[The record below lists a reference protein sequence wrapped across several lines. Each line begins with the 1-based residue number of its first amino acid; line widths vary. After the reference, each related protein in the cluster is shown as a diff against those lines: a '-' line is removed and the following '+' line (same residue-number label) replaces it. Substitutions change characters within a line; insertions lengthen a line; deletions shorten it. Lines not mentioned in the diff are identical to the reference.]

1 MSTPRRGRVRPP
13 AGAGW
18 RDELRALLVLGG
30 PLVAAQLATIA
41 LTATDV
47 VMTGWLGPAP
57 LAAGA
62 LASALIFPFVMFNTG
77 VVMAV
82 APMVAQALGGLRRR
96 DVRRS
101 VRQGVWVA
109 LALSALT
116 IPVLL
121 QAETLLVVMGQNPD
135 LAALAQSYISA
146 AAWHIA
152 PAMCFVALRSFLAA
166 HGETKSVML
175 VTLAGVVV
183 NGIGNYLL
191 MFGNFGFPRLE
202 LFGAGIS
209 TLLTHMAMLTLLGW
223 RSVRRYRRYALLARF
238 TRADWRR
245 FFMILRIGAPIGL
258 MLAAE
263 TGLFSAVALL
273 VGWLGPDALAA
284 HAIALQLAA
293 IAFMVPLGLSHAT
306 TARVGLA
313 LGARDMPRM
322 RSAAWVSLGA
332 TTVFMS
338 STALLFWLAPKTLI
352 GLFLDPTDPAAAT
365 SFALAV
371 GYLGVAALF
380 QLADGAQVSA
390 ASALRGMGDT
400 AAPMAAAIAG
410 YWLIGF
416 PSAWALGFPAGL
428 EGLGV
433 WFGLALGL
441 GAAAALLIARLALK
455 LSRAGAAPLPV

>member
-1 MSTPRRGRVRPP
+1 M
-13 AGAGW
+13 GAAPW
-18 RDELRALLVLGG
+18 RQELGALLRLGG

-47 VMTGWLGPAP
+47 VMTGWLGPAA
-57 LAAGA
+57 LAAGS
-62 LASALIFPFVMFNTG
+62 LASSLIFPSVMFSTG

-82 APMVAQALGGLRRR
+82 APMAAQALGGLRRR

-101 VRQGVWVA
+101 VRQGLWMA

-116 IPVLL
+116 IPLLL
-121 QAETLLVVMGQNPD
+121 QAEALLVALGQD
-135 LAALAQSYISA
+135 AALAALAQDYVSA
-146 AAWHIA
+146 AAWHVA
-152 PAMCFVALRSFLAA
+152 PAMCFIALRSFLAA
-166 HGETKSVML
+166 HGDTQTVML
-175 VTLAGVVV
+175 VTLAGVAV
-183 NGIGNYLL
+183 NALGNYAL
-191 MFGNFGFPRLE
+191 MFGHFGLPRLE

-209 TLLTHMAMLTLLGW
+209 TTITHLAMLALLGW
-223 RSVRRYRRYALLARF
+223 RTARRWRRYALLARF
-238 TRADWRR
+238 WRADWPK
-245 FFMILRIGAPIGL
+245 FLAILRIGAPIGL

-273 VGWLGPDALAA
+273 VGRIGPDALAA

-313 LGARDMPRM
+313 AGAGDPARM
-322 RSAAWVSLGA
+322 RRAAWVSLAA
-332 TTVFMS
+332 TTAFMS
-338 STALLFWLAPKTLI
+338 TTALLFWLAPRTLI
-352 GLFLDPTDPAAAT
+352 GLFLDPRDPAAAT
-365 SFALAV
+365 PFALAV

-390 ASALRGMGDT
+390 AAALRGMGDT
-400 AAPMAAAIAG
+400 AAPMAAAITG

-416 PSAWALGFPAGL
+416 PAAWGLGFPAGL

-441 GAAAALLIARLALK
+441 AASAALLIARLAVRLA
-455 LSRAGAAPLPV
+455 RAAPAAPRP

>member
-1 MSTPRRGRVRPP
+1 MPGP
-13 AGAGW
+13 GAGW
-18 RDELRALLVLGG
+18 RAELRALLTLGG
-30 PLVAAQLATIA
+30 PLVAAQFATIA

-109 LALSALT
+109 LALSAVS
-116 IPVLL
+116 IPLLL
-121 QAETLLVVMGQNPD
+121 QAKTLLIAMGQDPA
-135 LAALAQSYISA
+135 LAALAQRYIDA

-175 VTLAGVVV
+175 VTLAGVAV
-183 NGIGNYLL
+183 NAVGNYAL
-191 MFGNFGFPRLE
+191 MFGHFGLPRLE
-202 LFGAGIS
+202 LLGAGIS
-209 TLLTHMAMLTLLGW
+209 TLLTHLAMLALLGA
-223 RSVRRYRRYALLARF
+223 RTVRRYRRYALLARF
-238 TRADWRR
+238 QRADWPR
-245 FFMILRIGAPIGL
+245 FFAILRVGAPIGL

-263 TGLFSAVALL
+263 TGLFSAVSLL
-273 VGWLGPDALAA
+273 MGWLGPDALAA
-284 HAIALQLAA
+284 HAIALQLAS
-293 IAFMVPLGLSHAT
+293 IAFMAPLGLSHAT

-313 LGARDMPRM
+313 LGARDIARM
-322 RSAAWVSLGA
+322 RTASWVALGA
-332 TTVFMS
+332 TTAFMS
-338 STALLFWLAPKTLI
+338 GTALLFWLAPRTLI
-352 GLFLDPTDPAAAT
+352 GLFLAPEAAVP
-365 SFALAV
+365 FALAV
-371 GYLGVAALF
+371 SYLGVAALF

-390 ASALRGMGDT
+390 AAALRGMGDT
-400 AAPMAAAIAG
+400 ATPMAAAIAG

-416 PSAWALGFPAGL
+416 PAAWALGFPAGL
-428 EGLGV
+428 AGIGV
-433 WFGLALGL
+433 WLGLALGL
-441 GAAAALLIARLALK
+441 ATSAVLLIARLAVK
-455 LSRAGAAPLPV
+455 LARAGATPLPA

>member
-1 MSTPRRGRVRPP
+1 MQGG
-13 AGAGW
+13 GAAAW
-18 RDELRALLVLGG
+18 RIELRALLTLGG

-57 LAAGA
+57 LAAGS

-77 VVMAV
+77 VVLAV
-82 APMVAQALGGLRRR
+82 GPMVAQALGGLRRR

-101 VRQGVWVA
+101 VRQGLWVA
-109 LALSALT
+109 LALAALT
-116 IPVLL
+116 IPLLL
-121 QAETLLVVMGQNPD
+121 QAERLLIALGQEPA
-135 LAALAQSYISA
+135 LAALAQDYVSA

-166 HGETKSVML
+166 HGETRIVML
-175 VTLAGVVV
+175 VTLAGVAV
-183 NGIGNYLL
+183 NALGNYAL
-191 MFGNFGFPRLE
+191 MFGHFGLPRLE

-209 TLLTHMAMLTLLGW
+209 TTLTHLAMLGLLGW
-223 RSVRRYRRYALLARF
+223 RTARRYRRYALLARF
-238 TRADWRR
+238 WRADWPR
-245 FFMILRIGAPIGL
+245 FAAILRMGAPIGL

-313 LGARDMPRM
+313 LGAGDPARM
-322 RSAAWVSLGA
+322 RRAAWVSLAA

-338 STALLFWLAPKTLI
+338 TTAVLFWLAPRALI
-352 GLFLDPTDPAAAT
+352 GLFLDPSNPAAAAP
-365 SFALAV
+365 FALAV

-416 PSAWALGFPAGL
+416 PAAWALGFPAGL

-433 WFGLALGL
+433 WLGLALGL
-441 GAAAALLIARLALK
+441 AASAVMLIARLAVTLA
-455 LSRAGAAPLPV
+455 RAEAAPPPA